1 LHHFHLEIKGENTM
15 TQNAATNVSTTEEII
30 KARHSVRKYKP
41 NVKIPENTLN
51 EILELAALAPSSWNI
66 QQWRFLVIQEQA
78 QKDLVKGIAYG
89 QQQVSDASVVVVILG
104 DLEANLTGHQIYDEA
119 VAAGQLPAEVR
130 DTLVAQIDGAY
141 TIEQVARDEANKN
154 AGLAAMQLMLAAK
167 AKGYDTV
174 AMGGFDKARLVEA
187 LKIPAR
193 YIPVMMIPIGE
204 AATEARPTG
213 RLSLDQ
219 LVIKESF

>member
-1 LHHFHLEIKGENTM
+1 M
-15 TQNAATNVSTTEEII
+15 TQNAATSVSTTEEII
-30 KARHSVRKYKP
+30 KARHSVRQYKP

-66 QQWRFLVIQEQA
+66 QHWRFLVIEEQA

-104 DLEANLTGHQIYDEA
+104 DLEANLTGHLIYDEA
-119 VAAGQLPAEVR
+119 VAAGHVPAQVR
-130 DTLVAQIDGAY
+130 DTLVGQIDAAY
-141 TIEQVARDEANKN
+141 KNEQVARDEANKN

-204 AATEARPTG
+204 AATEARATG

>member
-1 LHHFHLEIKGENTM
+1 M
-15 TQNAATNVSTTEEII
+15 TQHAATNVLTTEEII

>member
-1 LHHFHLEIKGENTM
+1 M

-41 NVKIPENTLN
+41 NIKIPENTLN

-130 DTLVAQIDGAY
+130 DTLVGQIDGAY
-141 TIEQVARDEANKN
+141 KNEQVARDEANKN

>member
-1 LHHFHLEIKGENTM
+1 M
-15 TQNAATNVSTTEEII
+15 TQNAATNVLTTEEII

>member
-1 LHHFHLEIKGENTM
+1 M
-15 TQNAATNVSTTEEII
+15 TQNAATNVLTTEEII

-174 AMGGFDKARLVEA
+174 AMGGFDKARSS
-187 LKIPAR
+187 R
-193 YIPVMMIPIGE
+193 S
-204 AATEARPTG
+204 T
-213 RLSLDQ
+213 
-219 LVIKESF
+219 

>member
-1 LHHFHLEIKGENTM
+1 M
-15 TQNAATNVSTTEEII
+15 TQNAATNVLTTEEII

-104 DLEANLTGHQIYDEA
+104 DLEGEPDRPPNL
-119 VAAGQLPAEVR
+119 
-130 DTLVAQIDGAY
+130 
-141 TIEQVARDEANKN
+141 
-154 AGLAAMQLMLAAK
+154 
-167 AKGYDTV
+167 
-174 AMGGFDKARLVEA
+174 
-187 LKIPAR
+187 
-193 YIPVMMIPIGE
+193 
-204 AATEARPTG
+204 
-213 RLSLDQ
+213 RLSGCCR
-219 LVIKESF
+219 SASSRSS

>member
-1 LHHFHLEIKGENTM
+1 M
-15 TQNAATNVSTTEEII
+15 
-30 KARHSVRKYKP
+30 
-41 NVKIPENTLN
+41 
-51 EILELAALAPSSWNI
+51 
-66 QQWRFLVIQEQA
+66 
-78 QKDLVKGIAYG
+78 
-89 QQQVSDASVVVVILG
+89 
-104 DLEANLTGHQIYDEA
+104 

-204 AATEARPTG
+204 HEPKLVQQDAFHLINW
-213 RLSLDQ
+213 LSKNHSKQ
-219 LVIKESF
+219 PITYTKPFSFF

>member
-1 LHHFHLEIKGENTM
+1 M

>member
-1 LHHFHLEIKGENTM
+1 M
-15 TQNAATNVSTTEEII
+15 TQNAATSISTTEEII
-30 KARHSVRKYKP
+30 KARHSVRQYKP
-41 NVKIPENTLN
+41 NIKIPENTLN

-104 DLEANLTGHQIYDEA
+104 DLEANLTGHLIYDEA
-119 VAAGQLPAEVR
+119 VAAGHVPAQVR
-130 DTLVAQIDGAY
+130 DTLVGQIDAAY
-141 TIEQVARDEANKN
+141 KNEQVARDEANKN

-204 AATEARPTG
+204 AATQARPTG

>member
-1 LHHFHLEIKGENTM
+1 M
-15 TQNAATNVSTTEEII
+15 TQNAATSISTTEEII
-30 KARHSVRKYKP
+30 KARHSVRQYKP

-104 DLEANLTGHQIYDEA
+104 DLEANLTGHLIYDEA
-119 VAAGQLPAEVR
+119 VAAGHVPAEVR
-130 DTLVAQIDGAY
+130 DTLVGQIDAAY
-141 TIEQVARDEANKN
+141 KNEQVARDEANKN

-204 AATEARPTG
+204 AATQARPTG

>member
-1 LHHFHLEIKGENTM
+1 M
-15 TQNAATNVSTTEEII
+15 SQNASVSTLTAEEVI
-30 KARHSVRKYKP
+30 KARHSVRQYKP

-66 QQWRFLVIQEQA
+66 QHWRFLVIQEQA

-104 DLEANLTGHQIYDEA
+104 DLEANLTGHQIYGEA
-119 VAAGQLPAEVR
+119 VDAGHLKPEIR
-130 DTLVAQIDGAY
+130 DTLVGQIDGAY
-141 TIEQVARDEANKN
+141 KNEQVARDEANKN

-174 AMGGFDKARLVEA
+174 AMGGFDKNRLVEA
-187 LKIPAR
+187 LKIPSR

-204 AATEARPTG
+204 AATPARPTA

-219 LVIKESF
+219 LVINESF

>member
-1 LHHFHLEIKGENTM
+1 M
-15 TQNAATNVSTTEEII
+15 TQNAATSVSTTEEII
-30 KARHSVRKYKP
+30 KARHSVRQYKP

-104 DLEANLTGHQIYDEA
+104 DLEANLTGHLIYDEA

-130 DTLVAQIDGAY
+130 DTLVAQIDAAY
-141 TIEQVARDEANKN
+141 TNEQVARDEANKN

-204 AATEARPTG
+204 AATQARPTG